1 MYARIAVSL
10 STFLLLAGLVFGCP
24 GGAPVG
30 FAFGYSGGVPQRLLA
45 LYRKSDSLFRL
56 TRNTPVTD
64 SMALAGFSAVI
75 TGLESSDAATDSLL
89 ADAFLRKGILLDAA
103 GDFAGAKTAYCS
115 AIAHRRSDDSLVF
128 VSAVYAGATY
138 YNLNHFDS
146 ANYFL
151 LRAMPLVGRFNDRDD
166 EVRLYNT
173 LGVLY
178 YDNGNY
184 RQGKDY
190 FDRALEMVRGR
201 RPLDTAAAV
210 SLQTNIGTSFF
221 RLGQY
226 QQALSIYRQ
235 LLSYRPLTNYV
246 NMNMGRAYSALNEYP
261 AALVCFRKVDAGKLP
276 GVWNEMAYAQE
287 QLHRPDSCGWYLHRL
302 QTAARQYPL
311 RFNVLDLGVNA
322 LYEAGWLR
330 DQARPAEALTSLQ
343 RAIVI
348 FSRKFSDTDVY
359 ANPSNFTGSFG
370 YYRLFDALVEKAD
383 LFGQLYEGSGERGR
397 RGEGVRPDTYL
408 KASYAAYMSALSLL
422 RYIEK
427 SYATDEA
434 KLFLKKQ
441 SGPAHAGAL
450 SVCLQL
456 YRLHPKEDY
465 LEQAFLISERSKASV
480 ITTQLEEREFMG
492 MTGAAQ
498 QLLHKMSD
506 CKYNIARLDV
516 RSEGTTDSGEL
527 AALTREREAG
537 ELELSRLQQQLE
549 QNGEYYKLKY
559 EDAAPGIHD
568 LQGQLDNG
576 QALISLYAAEGVLH
590 VFVVTK
596 KDFRY
601 TRIDSLAR
609 VQTDVTSWLDAL
621 KTTGNGRRFHGEA
634 TGRRLYAELIRPI
647 QAAAGDRREWI
658 LIPDGFLY
666 LLPWESLP
674 ADADGRQYLLETTTI
689 SYRWSSRLLKEDGE
703 RPEKTAGVL
712 SFAPF
717 SKQGEGN
724 FSRLAASADEIAGL
738 AGAQYLDGSATKAE
752 FLQTVNRYPIVHLA
766 THAVSSTDDAAAS
779 FIAFYPVRQSP
790 MEDRLFLEEL
800 YGLDL
805 RPTRLVII
813 SACETGEGK
822 VVAQEGVI
830 SLARAFAYAGC
841 GSTINSL
848 WKADDRAT
856 SYILRQFYVH
866 LKQGETKARALQL
879 AKLDYLKSDAVDKSP
894 AYWAHLVLTGDSSPL
909 FRRPI
914 SLWWLWLLASLG
926 VMVWAFGRKK
936 KKKSTF

>member
-1 MYARIAVSL
+1 MCPRIAVSI
-10 STFLLLAGLVFGCP
+10 STFLLWAGMVFGHP
-24 GGAPVG
+24 GTGSSWTGSWYAGNGPPG
-30 FAFGYSGGVPQRLLA
+30 SGSGNPGRIPPQLLA
-45 LYRKSDSLFRL
+45 LYRRSDSLFHL
-56 TRNTPVTD
+56 TRSTAATD

-75 TGLESSDAATDSLL
+75 AGLKAVHKPRDIAADSLL
-89 ADAFLRKGILLDAA
+89 AGALLRKGALLDAT
-103 GDFAGAKTAYCS
+103 GDYMGAKMAYCDALS
-115 AIAHRRSDDSLVF
+115 RHRGNDSLEF
-128 VSAVYAGATY
+128 VTDVYAGAAY

-151 LRAMPLVGRFNDRDD
+151 LRAMTMAGRFSDRDD

-201 RPLDTAAAV
+201 RPLDTSAAV
-210 SLQTNIGTSFF
+210 SLQTNIATSFF
-221 RLGQY
+221 RLEQY

-246 NMNMGRAYSALNEYP
+246 NMNMGRAYAALNEYP
-261 AALVCFRKVDAGKLP
+261 AALACFRKVDARKIP
-276 GVWNEMAYAQE
+276 GVWNELANAQL
-287 QLHRPDSCGWYLHRL
+287 QLHRTDSCDWYLHRL
-302 QTAARQYPL
+302 QAVARQYPL

-322 LYEAGWLR
+322 IYEAAWLR
-330 DQARPAEALTSLQ
+330 GQGRPAQALKSLQ
-343 RAIVI
+343 RAIII
-348 FSRKFSDTDVY
+348 FSRNFADSNVY
-359 ANPSNFTGSFG
+359 SNPSDFAGSFAQN
-370 YYRLFDALVEKAD
+370 R
-383 LFGQLYEGSGERGR
+383 LFGQLNVETSNE
-397 RGEGVRPDTYL
+397 TYL
-408 KASYAAYMSALSLL
+408 KASYAAYTSALSLL

-434 KLFLKKQ
+434 KLFLKRK

-450 SVCLQL
+450 SVVLQL
-456 YRLHPKEDY
+456 YKLHPKEDY

-480 ITTQLEEREFMG
+480 ITTQLEERELLG
-492 MTGAAQ
+492 MTGTAQ
-498 QLLHKMSD
+498 ELLHQLND
-506 CKYNIARLDV
+506 CKFNIARLDV
-516 RSEGTTDSGEL
+516 RSESTSDSAEL
-527 AALTREREAG
+527 ASITREREAR
-537 ELELSRLQQQLE
+537 ELQLSRLQQQME

-559 EDAAPGIHD
+559 EDASPGIRD
-568 LQGQLDNG
+568 LQGELTGD
-576 QALISLYAAEGVLH
+576 QAMISLYAAGGMLH

-596 KDFRY
+596 DDFKY
-601 TRIDSLAR
+601 THIDSLEQLEA
-609 VQTDVTSWLDAL
+609 DVGNWLDAL
-621 KTTGNGRRFHGEA
+621 KTTGNGRRFHGEEV
-634 TGRRLYAELIRPI
+634 GRRLYAGLIRPI
-647 QAAAGDRREWI
+647 QAIAGGRREWI

-674 ADADGRQYLLETTTI
+674 ADAEGRQYLLETTTI
-689 SYRWSSRLLKEDGE
+689 SYRWSSKLLKEGKEGGE
-703 RPEKTAGVL
+703 SAVGVL

-717 SKQGEGN
+717 SKQGDGN

-738 AGAQYLDGSATKAE
+738 AGAQYLDDSATKQE

-766 THAVSSTDDAAAS
+766 THAVSSVDNAAAS
-779 FIAFYPVRQSP
+779 FIAFYPVRHSAI
-790 MEDRLFLEEL
+790 EDRLFLEEL

-813 SACETGEGK
+813 SACETGEGQ

-856 SYILRQFYVH
+856 SFILRQFYVH
-866 LKQGETKARALQL
+866 LKEGETKARALQL
-879 AKLDYLKSDAVDKSP
+879 AKLDYLKSDAIDKSP

-909 FRRPI
+909 YSRSF
-914 SLWWLWLLASLG
+914 SLWWLLLLVPAG
-926 VMVWAFGRKK
+926 GGVWAISRKK
-936 KKKSTF
+936 KKKSTV